1 MERRLG
7 SAEASPELNLARLRD
22 DPGYAKHTTSY
33 PKDTLQNL
41 FRQVLDSSD
50 GKWREKDVDVVNAKL
65 LPVYQREFVLT
76 MNDATHGLTVL
87 TRHIRV
93 FDPLLRS

>member
-1 MERRLG
+1 MKEEAILYQHQRGLRYLDLNLQSCSTDFLQALEAMERRLG
-7 SAEASPELNLARLRD
+7 SAEASLELNLARLRD

-50 GKWREKDVDVVNAKL
+50 G
-65 LPVYQREFVLT
+65 
-76 MNDATHGLTVL
+76 
-87 TRHIRV
+87 
-93 FDPLLRS
+93 